1 MSTAVIVG
9 IVVLLGGI
17 VGVFLYLRAQKRKE
31 TEEREEAERRAAIVA
46 AEKEKAEFL
55 RKQKA
60 ASDAEEMEK
69 KIKAMKAESDAK
81 IARLERSARE
91 AEKRRM
97 GRPRRQETPAG
108 TKKERRNF
116 REMLL
121 MIATILFKPPP
132 GISGG
137 APTKENIRKTKQVLA
152 TIREGTADKE
162 TVKRWKRAWK
172 LAKIKIRRRKEK
184 RARQLARLRERQLR
198 RRPRGVAKVGHH
210 PAVFMATVAMVLGI
224 SGAAVRK
231 LSDRAKM
238 GDRGAQMQL
247 RNAGRKAKSIIR
259 SDPQGAHRRAKQ
271 HAKRMMIHRRRG
283 SKFGHMKRAGKI
295 GKTRRGGMRRGRFGR
310 TGKFSKGPASLRRGR
325 ELGKTHRGGPKRFG
339 PTRRSLK
346 RASKIG
352 KTKMARRI

>member
-1 MSTAVIVG
+1 MNPAIIIG
-9 IVVLLGGI
+9 IVILFGGVI
-17 VGVFLYLRAQKRKE
+17 GVFLYLRAKKR
-31 TEEREEAERRAAIVA
+31 REAERREAERKVAIA
-46 AEKEKAEFL
+46 EAEKEKAEFL

-81 IARLERSARE
+81 LARLARE
-91 AEKRRM
+91 VQRREGERQLERKVGRARRIETPDAEKRRM
-97 GRPRRQETPAG
+97 YR
-108 TKKERRNF
+108 
-116 REMLL
+116 
-121 MIATILFKPPP
+121 
-132 GISGG
+132 
-137 APTKENIRKTKQVLA
+137 
-152 TIREGTADKE
+152 AD
-162 TVKRWKRAWK
+162 
-172 LAKIKIRRRKEK
+172 
-184 RARQLARLRERQLR
+184 RERA
-198 RRPRGVAKVGHH
+198 RGVAKVGHH

-238 GDRGAQMQL
+238 GDRGAQMRL

-259 SDPQGAHRRAKQ
+259 SDPRGAHRRAKQ

-283 SKFGHMKRAGKI
+283 SKFGRRITSAVGKMQHRGPPRRMT
-295 GKTRRGGMRRGRFGR
+295 GKTNRGGMRRGRFGR

-325 ELGKTHRGGPKRFG
+325 KLDKTHRGGPKRFG

-352 KTKMARRI
+352 KTKRKDEKAKKKQPGKIGKAAGAVIAAANKVFWGKKKWGF

>member
-1 MSTAVIVG
+1 MNPAIIIG
-9 IVVLLGGI
+9 IVILFGGVI
-17 VGVFLYLRAQKRKE
+17 GVFLYLQAQKRKE
-31 TEEREEAERRAAIVA
+31 AERKRQEEAERRRQEQAARKAKEEAEEA
-46 AEKEKAEFL
+46 AKEAKEKAE
-55 RKQKA
+55 Q
-60 ASDAEEMEK
+60 

-81 IARLERSARE
+81 IARLASEAKKDRE
-91 AEKRRM
+91 NAMLRAKL
-97 GRPRRQETPAG
+97 QE
-108 TKKERRNF
+108 
-116 REMLL
+116 
-121 MIATILFKPPP
+121 
-132 GISGG
+132 
-137 APTKENIRKTKQVLA
+137 Q
-152 TIREGTADKE
+152 
-162 TVKRWKRAWK
+162 KRA
-172 LAKIKIRRRKEK
+172 AENAQRQTGNAERANIAAQ
-184 RARQLARLRERQLR
+184 RARAAAERA
-198 RRPRGVAKVGHH
+198 RGVAKVGHQEGPRN

-238 GDRGAQMQL
+238 GDRGAQMRL

-271 HAKRMMIHRRRG
+271 HAKRMMIHRRGG

-352 KTKMARRI
+352 KTKRKDEKAKKKQPGKIGKAAGAVIAAANKVFWGKKKWGF

>member
-1 MSTAVIVG
+1 MNPAIIIG
-9 IVVLLGGI
+9 IVILFGGVI
-17 VGVFLYLRAQKRKE
+17 GVFLYLRAKKR
-31 TEEREEAERRAAIVA
+31 REAERREAERKVAIA
-46 AEKEKAEFL
+46 EAEKEKAEFL

-81 IARLERSARE
+81 LARLARE
-91 AEKRRM
+91 VQRREGERQLERKVGRARRIETPDAEKRRM
-97 GRPRRQETPAG
+97 YR
-108 TKKERRNF
+108 
-116 REMLL
+116 
-121 MIATILFKPPP
+121 
-132 GISGG
+132 
-137 APTKENIRKTKQVLA
+137 
-152 TIREGTADKE
+152 AD
-162 TVKRWKRAWK
+162 
-172 LAKIKIRRRKEK
+172 
-184 RARQLARLRERQLR
+184 RERA
-198 RRPRGVAKVGHH
+198 RGVAKVGHQEGPRN

-238 GDRGAQMQL
+238 GDRGAQMRL

-259 SDPQGAHRRAKQ
+259 SDPRGAHRRAKQ

-283 SKFGHMKRAGKI
+283 SKFGRRITSAVGKMQHRGPPRRMT
-295 GKTRRGGMRRGRFGR
+295 GKTNRGGMRRGRFGR

-352 KTKMARRI
+352 KTKRKDEKAKKKQPGKIGKAAGAVIAAANKVFWGKKKWGF

>member
-1 MSTAVIVG
+1 MNPAIIIG
-9 IVVLLGGI
+9 IVILFGGVI
-17 VGVFLYLRAQKRKE
+17 GVFLYLRAKKR
-31 TEEREEAERRAAIVA
+31 REAERREAERKVAIA
-46 AEKEKAEFL
+46 EAEKEKAEFL

-81 IARLERSARE
+81 LARLARE
-91 AEKRRM
+91 VQRREGERQLERKVGRARRIETPDAEKRRM
-97 GRPRRQETPAG
+97 YR
-108 TKKERRNF
+108 
-116 REMLL
+116 
-121 MIATILFKPPP
+121 
-132 GISGG
+132 
-137 APTKENIRKTKQVLA
+137 
-152 TIREGTADKE
+152 AD
-162 TVKRWKRAWK
+162 
-172 LAKIKIRRRKEK
+172 
-184 RARQLARLRERQLR
+184 RERA
-198 RRPRGVAKVGHH
+198 RGVAKVGHQEGPRN

-352 KTKMARRI
+352 KTKRKDEKAKKKQPGKIGKAAGAVIAAANKVFWGKKKWGF